1 MISIPCV
8 LLCKDYRRWHFF
20 QAEFVGGGGGAS
32 GRVDARLAHLL
43 LPSPYCSYGLKGV
56 HTMIKRLSKSRRSA
70 ILEHLLDLEKQIRAE
85 FGNDNPEGN
94 STRTSET
101 EPVRKRS
108 SALQGGGADERRII
122 SNEFTARSVH

>member
-1 MISIPCV
+1 
-8 LLCKDYRRWHFF
+8 
-20 QAEFVGGGGGAS
+20 
-32 GRVDARLAHLL
+32 
-43 LPSPYCSYGLKGV
+43 
-56 HTMIKRLSKSRRSA
+56 MIKRLSKSRRSA

-85 FGNDNPEGN
+85 LGNDNPEGN
-94 STRTSET
+94 STTSAT

>member
-1 MISIPCV
+1 
-8 LLCKDYRRWHFF
+8 
-20 QAEFVGGGGGAS
+20 
-32 GRVDARLAHLL
+32 
-43 LPSPYCSYGLKGV
+43 
-56 HTMIKRLSKSRRSA
+56 MIKRLSKSRRSA

-94 STRTSET
+94 PTTTSET